1 MGTLKTQKHLE
12 GLLADN
18 STKAISALDVRT
30 IVTSNYQPQMIWAGF
45 FTDAG
50 NVPQEIQ
57 RCRTMYYNPSFFS
70 AAAITASSSTACW
83 KVANAGTGVPDGT
96 YTNQTLTPPATYG
109 GFGGSGVAW
118 SNVGGEA
125 FGAVFNFTVAG
136 GSGQISNIELV
147 SAGSGWIGQT
157 TDTDVPAANRPGMI
171 GSFNIS
177 GASDQPTI
185 EFLGPIQITAE
196 DNDRLDLSMSTNTTA
211 QGSAQKDHFG
221 MNTLALVSAASNADQ
236 HQSAY
241 LSAPNVLYVET
252 NNEDTNVCLWRMPE
266 FA

>member
-18 STKAISALDVRT
+18 SNKAISALDVRT

-50 NVPQEIQ
+50 NVPSNVH

-70 AAAITASSSTACW
+70 EAAITASSSTACW
-83 KVANAGTGVPDGT
+83 KVTNAGTGVPDGT

-109 GFGGSGVAW
+109 GFGGSGIPW
-118 SNVGGEA
+118 SSVGGEA
-125 FGAVFNFTVAG
+125 FGAVFNFTVTG
-136 GSGQISNIELV
+136 GSGQISNVELV

-157 TDTDVPAANRPGMI
+157 TDTDVPVINRPGMV

-177 GASDQPTI
+177 GASAQPTI

-196 DNDRLDLSMSTNTTA
+196 DNDILNLSMSTNATA
-211 QGSAQKDHFG
+211 QGSAQKNHFG
-221 MNTLALVSAASNADQ
+221 MNTLALVSAATTADE

-241 LSAPNVLYVET
+241 LNAPNELYVET
-252 NNEDTNVCLWRMPE
+252 NNVNTNVCLWRMPQ

>member
-50 NVPQEIQ
+50 NVPAGIQ

-70 AAAITASSSTACW
+70 AAAITASSNTACW

-109 GFGGSGVAW
+109 GLGGSGLAW

-157 TDTDVPAANRPGMI
+157 TDTEVPAINRPGMI

-185 EFLGPIQITAE
+185 EFLGPIQITDE
-196 DNDRLDLSMSTNTTA
+196 NDDELILSMSTNTTA

-221 MNTLALVSAASNADQ
+221 MNTLAMVSATTTADNY
-236 HQSAY
+236 HSAF

-252 NNEDTNVCLWRMPE
+252 DSKNTNVCLWRMPQ